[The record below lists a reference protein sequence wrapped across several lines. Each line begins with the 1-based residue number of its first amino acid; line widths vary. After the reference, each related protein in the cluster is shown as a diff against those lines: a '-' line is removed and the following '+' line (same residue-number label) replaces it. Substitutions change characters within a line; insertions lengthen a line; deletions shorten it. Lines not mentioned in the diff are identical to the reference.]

1 MFAAVLFALCTV
13 SLTCRPWSVAP
24 EIVTHDWSLSTYVS
38 PTLFNIDRRLLFNT
52 DGSSIFKPRRNHSHH
67 AAFSALLLLLG
78 GVETNPGP
86 AVKLRAKSA
95 SAKDTAVTIGCLN
108 CRSAANKTAVI
119 HDLISDNNLDVLFL
133 TETWFNSDTP
143 TSMRHDVAPPGY
155 SALHVVRPTGP
166 ELCHRE
172 AVVLPP
178 SFATVYQYAFIHSPT
193 TIYRIPLSFSC
204 SESTQLAHR

>member
-13 SLTCRPWSVAP
+13 SLTCRPWSAAP

-119 HDLISDNNLDVLFL
+119 HDLISDNNLDVRSYLKHGLIQTHRRRCGTTSHHLDTLRF
-133 TETWFNSDTP
+133 TSSDLL
-143 TSMRHDVAPPGY
+143 VQ
-155 SALHVVRPTGP
+155 
-166 ELCHRE
+166 LCHRE

-193 TIYRIPLSFSC
+193 TIYRLPSIFNC